1 MLSRDESP
9 TDKGCP
15 LVDTHSPETREQA
28 PTSRRALLAS
38 LIAAGATVAVAGR
51 ASAADDAAPTTTAPP
66 LHSDADTATL
76 NSLIVRE
83 AAMVA
88 TYESAKAS
96 VSGDD
101 LAVLEL
107 IESHH
112 KAYVQALSG
121 YLGRKA
127 GATTAPALPVN
138 AGGYATLAPQLA
150 RLEAAT
156 ATTHIDALKSIQG
169 LDAATLVASIIT
181 VEARHEAALL
191 VSSGGSVD
199 SVASGS

>member
-1 MLSRDESP
+1 M
-9 TDKGCP
+9 
-15 LVDTHSPETREQA
+15 DTHSPETAAPA

-38 LIAAGATVAVAGR
+38 LIAAGASVAVAGR
-51 ASAADDAAPTTTAPP
+51 ASAADQPAPTTTAPP
-66 LHSDADTATL
+66 LRSDDDTTAV

-88 TYESAKAS
+88 TYGEVKKN

-107 IESHH
+107 IEAHH
-112 KAYVQALSG
+112 VAYVQALAG

-127 GATTAPALPVN
+127 GTTTAPALPVN
-138 AGGYATLAPQLA
+138 GGNYAGIAPQLA
-150 RLEAAT
+150 SLEAAT
-156 ATTHIDALKSIQG
+156 AALHIDALKTIQG
-169 LDAATLVASIIT
+169 IDAATLVASIVT

-191 VSSGGSVD
+191 VSATGSVD
-199 SVASGS
+199 SVATGF

>member
-1 MLSRDESP
+1 M
-9 TDKGCP
+9 
-15 LVDTHSPETREQA
+15 DTHSVETAEPA

-51 ASAADDAAPTTTAPP
+51 ASAADEQAPTTTAPP
-66 LHSDADTATL
+66 LHSDADVATL
-76 NSLIVRE
+76 NSLITRE

-88 TYESAKAS
+88 TYEAAKGN

-101 LAVLEL
+101 LAVIEL

-112 KAYVQALSG
+112 VAYVQSLAG

-138 AGGYATLAPQLA
+138 PGDYAAIAPQLA
-150 RLEAAT
+150 ALESAT
-156 ATTHIDALKSIQG
+156 AAAHINALKTIQG
-169 LDAATLVASIIT
+169 IDAATLVASIIT

-191 VSSGGSVD
+191 VSASGSVAE
-199 SVASGS
+199 VASGF

>member
-1 MLSRDESP
+1 M
-9 TDKGCP
+9 
-15 LVDTHSPETREQA
+15 DTHSVETAEPA

-51 ASAADDAAPTTTAPP
+51 ASAADEQAPTTTAPP
-66 LHSDADTATL
+66 LHSDADVATL
-76 NSLIVRE
+76 NSLITRE

-88 TYESAKAS
+88 TYEAAKGN

-127 GATTAPALPVN
+127 GPTMAPALMFTFN
-138 AGGYATLAPQLA
+138 GGGYADLAPQLA
-150 RLEAAT
+150 ALESAT
-156 ATTHIDALKSIQG
+156 AAAHINALKSIQG
-169 LDAATLVASIIT
+169 IDAATLVASIIT
-181 VEARHEAALL
+181 VEARHEAALR
-191 VSSGGSVD
+191 VSASGSVAE
-199 SVASGS
+199 VASGF

>member
-1 MLSRDESP
+1 M
-9 TDKGCP
+9 
-15 LVDTHSPETREQA
+15 DTHSPETQESA

-38 LIAAGATVAVAGR
+38 LIAAGASVAVAGR

-66 LHSDADTATL
+66 LHSDADAATL
-76 NSLIVRE
+76 NSLITRE

-88 TYESAKAS
+88 TYNAAKAS

-101 LAVLEL
+101 LAVIEL
-107 IESHH
+107 IASHH
-112 KAYVQALSG
+112 VAYVQSLAG

-138 AGGYATLAPQLA
+138 AGGYSVLAPQLA
-150 RLEAAT
+150 SLEAAT
-156 ATTHIDALKSIQG
+156 AAAHVAALKTIQG

-191 VSSGGSVD
+191 LSAGGSVD
-199 SVASGS
+199 SVAPGL